1 MRKLTSVEVDSVK
14 VSKLLLEKQ
23 LVSSDCVLTV
33 DEIFLQ
39 TSVQYHR
46 GDFVGR
52 DGERNFSKE
61 TAVLVIISLKKCISI
76 ATRALPKIEIT
87 GEWLKC
93 EIKKH
98 ILDLVEVGFK
108 VRVILDGH
116 PSNVNVF
123 TWLHEIFDGDN
134 KNFIKHPAY
143 ADLATKTYLFF
154 GVIHLFKNITNNLL
168 NQKKFVFLSF
178 QFDLVCDVIQAPEG
192 YISWRMFNEVH
203 ERGEN
208 FLANLRKPPKI
219 TYQVTHVSTFAIFQ
233 ESTTAATKS
242 CFPNRLDA
250 ANFLTLFYQ
259 VFVLCNS
266 KQRLNTSNQ
275 LGNAAIQ
282 GDHKSEIHLLVAE

>member
-1 MRKLTSVEVDSVK
+1 
-14 VSKLLLEKQ
+14 
-23 LVSSDCVLTV
+23 
-33 DEIFLQ
+33 
-39 TSVQYHR
+39 
-46 GDFVGR
+46 
-52 DGERNFSKE
+52 
-61 TAVLVIISLKKCISI
+61 
-76 ATRALPKIEIT
+76 
-87 GEWLKC
+87 
-93 EIKKH
+93 
-98 ILDLVEVGFK
+98 
-108 VRVILDGH
+108 
-116 PSNVNVF
+116 
-123 TWLHEIFDGDN
+123 
-134 KNFIKHPAY
+134 
-143 ADLATKTYLFF
+143 
-154 GVIHLFKNITNNLL
+154 
-168 NQKKFVFLSF
+168 
-178 QFDLVCDVIQAPEG
+178 
-192 YISWRMFNEVH
+192 MFNEVH